1 MGLEAVTLKGATV
14 RCSLPGTCQKLRC
27 TQPRVAPRLIS
38 TAVSHLRGC
47 VVSGGLARWD
57 GPPRID
63 GMQGVR
69 GASPLGSMTA
79 AAIILPGRET
89 RLSSARCGAA
99 GEVAAHLR
107 ISSAVL
113 HAAPTAAAVL
123 ALVDEQPLA
132 AIASLDP
139 L

>member
-1 MGLEAVTLKGATV
+1 MGWRQSRSG
-14 RCSLPGTCQKLRC
+14 
-27 TQPRVAPRLIS
+27 
-38 TAVSHLRGC
+38 SHRPLF
-47 VVSGGLARWD
+47 LARD
-57 GPPRID
+57 LPETALHATSRRPTFDPRQRCLTCAVVWSREVLHG
-63 GMQGVR
+63 GMDR
-69 GASPLGSMTA
+69 RASMACKGSGELVPLGSMTA

-99 GEVAAHLR
+99 GEVAAHLL